1 MKENLK
7 EKTAKGIFWGAM
19 SNGTTQVLNLVFGIF
34 LANLLTPAEYGIV
47 GVLTIFTAIA
57 GAMQSGGFGAGLIN
71 IKNPTNNDYN
81 SVFWLNIS
89 VSITLYIILFL
100 CAPLIASFFKQ
111 PCLVLVSRVVF
122 LSLPITALALVS
134 GTYLTKNMMNREMAI
149 ISIMSLVI
157 AGITGVTL
165 AFMGYSYWSLV
176 WQQLV
181 YVIVYDIGRF
191 YYAPWRPSL
200 HIDFTPVKRMF
211 SFSVK
216 LMLTG
221 IINILNQNMLTF
233 IFGRLFTISAVGNYS
248 QANKW
253 NSMAHSTI
261 SGTVSQ
267 IAQTVLVSVS
277 DERERE
283 IRVFRKLLRFTAFL
297 SFPAMFGLAMVS
309 HEFILLTIGEKWRE
323 SISLLQILCIG
334 GAFMPFYVLYQ
345 NVVITS
351 GRSDLYMWCNIGQMV
366 IQLALVLLL
375 YSKGITAIVLSYSAL
390 TILWI
395 MVWQLQVK
403 RLICLRLIDVLK
415 DVVPFLLVS
424 LLVMAVTYVA
434 TISITSLAF
443 LLTARILMAA
453 LLYAGVMKLL
463 NVHTMEECI
472 QFIAKRDEQQERA

>member
-1 MKENLK
+1 MAESLK
-7 EKTAKGIFWGAM
+7 EKTAKGLLWGAM
-19 SNGTTQVLNLVFGIF
+19 SNGTTQVINLVFGIF
-34 LANLLTPAEYGIV
+34 LARLLTPAEYGIV
-47 GVLTIFTAIA
+47 GVLAVFSVIA
-57 GAMQSGGFGAGLIN
+57 GAIQSGGFGAGLIN
-71 IKNPTNNDYN
+71 LKHATDNDYN
-81 SVFWLNIS
+81 SVFWLNIC
-89 VSITLYIILFL
+89 VSCVLYLLLFF
-100 CAPLIASFFKQ
+100 CAPAIAAFFKQ
-111 PCLVLVSRVVF
+111 PCLILVSRVLF
-122 LSLPITALALVS
+122 LSLPFSAIALVS
-134 GTYLTKNMMNREMAI
+134 GTYLTKNMLNRELAI
-149 ISIMSLVI
+149 ISVTALVI
-157 AGITGVTL
+157 AGITGITL
-165 AFMGYSYWSLV
+165 ALLKFSYWSLV
-176 WQQLV
+176 GQQLV
-181 YVIVYDIGRF
+181 YVIVSDIGRF

-200 HIDFTPVKRMF
+200 KIDLEPVKRMF
-211 SFSVK
+211 SFCVK
-216 LMLTG
+216 IMVTN
-221 IINILNQNMLTF
+221 IIIFINQNILTF
-233 IFGRLFTISAVGNYS
+233 VFGRLFSISSVGNYS

-345 NVVITS
+345 NVVITC

-375 YSKGITAIVLSYSAL
+375 YPKGITAIVLSYSAL

-453 LLYAGVMKLL
+453 LLYAGIIKLL
-463 NVHTMEECI
+463 QAKVMDECI
-472 QFIAKRDEQQERA
+472 AFVRKKG